1 MFRHG
6 RYSLDK
12 RPVGGWS
19 SGQYKTC
26 CQYCRCIVLTA
37 RKHDVYTIRHPRKLR
52 LGGVQLLGH
61 LQSDVYHVYIYIGGR
76 RRLPAGAIRKES
88 YSRDFRP
95 HCPRKC
101 LAWTSDRHM
110 PHFRRMWA
118 LNFDF
123 LSMPHY
129 PLSLFFSP
137 LRQYNHSLLVI
148 KNFIIRI
155 STYIVIE
162 IPERIN

>member
-19 SGQYKTC
+19 SGQYTTC

-37 RKHDVYTIRHPRKLR
+37 RKHVYAIRHPRKLR
-52 LGGVQLLGH
+52 LGGGCSFSATFKVT
-61 LQSDVYHVYIYIGGR
+61 YITRGMTTTTSWCY
-76 RRLPAGAIRKES
+76 KEES
-88 YSRDFRP
+88 FSRDFRP
-95 HCPRKC
+95 HCPHKC

-123 LSMPHY
+123 LSMPHR

-137 LRQYNHSLLVI
+137 LRQ
-148 KNFIIRI
+148 
-155 STYIVIE
+155 
-162 IPERIN
+162 